1 MTIKASSPK
10 KEGKGLTSVS
20 HDLNRGQRV
29 LVIGGPRKGQRG
41 SVHDITDCMYELK
54 IDNGEVGHVWKQNV
68 ETELAPR
75 QPDRGEQLTEEETS
89 LHYRLAKAIQKLK
102 RASEEVENAHA
113 ALDIFVSSRQ
123 TKPKAK
129 HTRG

>member
-41 SVHDITDCMYELK
+41 SVHDITDCMYELT
-54 IDNGEVGHVWKQNV
+54 IDNGEVGHVWKENV
-68 ETELAPR
+68 QAEHSETTNAQDAE
-75 QPDRGEQLTEEETS
+75 
-89 LHYRLAKAIQKLK
+89 LHYKLGKAVKKLK
-102 RASEEVENAHA
+102 AATAEVEELYALIGIA
-113 ALDIFVSSRQ
+113 ATGRD
-123 TKPKAK
+123 KK
-129 HTRG
+129 